1 MGSGTG
7 AVDGVTCWEI
17 VTARDEHSYYRELKD
32 GTIKQVNPFTGVQV
46 WTVPGRGSRPLNRP
60 IPNPRPITDA
70 DRVAACAFC
79 QNRTLETPPEK
90 SRLISTLSD
99 GAYGA
104 GDSSEIMRGYRVLR
118 HLPAGEVGSTTA
130 EFRRIPNLFEILSWE
145 YWHENHGLELPSE
158 ARQWQEEYLS
168 DPTGLAHVQRVLDAK
183 FAAQGLDLRA
193 ARLSPDQLRSESAA
207 FFAGGHDVVVAR
219 RHYTDDATTTAGLAG
234 SGTLSPLEHRAFT
247 AATVST
253 IADLYA
259 SNPEARYVVAFQ
271 NWLKPAGASFDHL
284 HKQLVAIDEIG
295 HSNDEVL
302 SRVAADP
309 AMFNQWGPDFAID
322 HNLVLAAN
330 DHAVAFVGFG
340 HRYPTVEVWSTSAR
354 DQPWKMTT
362 EEVDAVSD
370 LLHAMHLA
378 VGADVPSNEEWHYR
392 PVGVEMPMP
401 WRILLKLRVSTL
413 AGFEGS
419 TKVYVNTISP
429 ASLAARL
436 LPRLLDARKAGKL
449 AEMRIGAECDLPRGV
464 LASVN

>member
-1 MGSGTG
+1 M
-7 AVDGVTCWEI
+7 
-17 VTARDEHSYYRELKD
+17 TASRNEHGYFRELAD

-60 IPNPRPITDA
+60 IPNPRPISEA

-79 QNRTLETPPEK
+79 QNRVLETPPEK
-90 SRLISTLSD
+90 SRLISSLSA
-99 GAYGA
+99 GAGTA

-118 HLPAGEVGSTTA
+118 HIPAGEATATTA

-145 YWHENHGLELPSE
+145 YWHQNHGLELP
-158 ARQWQEEYLS
+158 ADAHQWQEEYLS
-168 DPTGLAHVQRVLDAK
+168 DPAGLAHVQRILDSK
-183 FAAQGLDLRA
+183 FASQGLDLQA
-193 ARLSPDQLRSESAA
+193 ARLSPEQLRSESAP
-207 FFAGGHDVVVAR
+207 FFAGGHDVVLAR

-234 SGTLSPLEHRAFT
+234 SGTLSVLEHRAFI

-253 IADLYA
+253 MADLYT
-259 SNPEARYVVAFQ
+259 SNPGARYVAAFQ

-295 HSNDEVL
+295 HSNAEVL
-302 SRVAADP
+302 ARATIDP
-309 AMFNQWGPDFAID
+309 SIFNRWGPDFAID
-322 HNLVLAAN
+322 HNLVLASN

-340 HRYPTVEVWSTSAR
+340 HRYPSVEVCSTSAR
-354 DQPWKMTT
+354 TQPWAMTI

-370 LLHAMHLA
+370 LLHAIHVA
-378 VGADVPSNEEWHYR
+378 VGPDVPSNEEWHHQPMR
-392 PVGVEMPMP
+392 VALPMP
-401 WRILLKLRVSTL
+401 WRIILKLRVSTL

-436 LPRLLDARKAGKL
+436 LPRLVAAREAGRL
-449 AEMRIGAECDLPRGV
+449 ADMRIGAECDLPRGV
-464 LASVN
+464 LKSVG